1 AKPSNLPR
9 HNGGVS
15 MENKETKHQRYRRYC
30 EERPFDMYCRTKKS
44 WAKTRGIE
52 FTLDAEY
59 LESIW
64 TGVCPILGL
73 ALNVPMR
80 DAKGSGSLNTAHLD
94 RFDPKKG
101 YIKGNVTWVSGRAN
115 RIKYD
120 ATLEE
125 LKSLVSWM
133 EGATTISKESTSE
146 ANADG
151 SAQPLETE

>member
-1 AKPSNLPR
+1 
-9 HNGGVS
+9 

-30 EERPFDMYCRTKKS
+30 EERPFDMYWRTKKS

-52 FTLDAEY
+52 FNLDAKY

-64 TGVCPILGL
+64 TGVCPVLGL
-73 ALNVPMR
+73 ALNMPMK
-80 DAKGSGSLNTAHLD
+80 DAKGRGSLNTAHLD

-101 YIKGNVTWVSGRAN
+101 YIKGSVAWVSGRAN

-146 ANADG
+146 ANAGG

>member
-1 AKPSNLPR
+1 MK
-9 HNGGVS
+9 
-15 MENKETKHQRYRRYC
+15 
-30 EERPFDMYCRTKKS
+30 
-44 WAKTRGIE
+44 
-52 FTLDAEY
+52 
-59 LESIW
+59 
-64 TGVCPILGL
+64 
-73 ALNVPMR
+73 
-80 DAKGSGSLNTAHLD
+80 DAKGRGSLNTAHLD

-101 YIKGNVTWVSGRAN
+101 YIKGNVAWVSGRAN